1 MNANF
6 TLIFDMDGT
15 IASLYDVPDWLKKIR
30 NEDTSP
36 YLDAAPMWDM
46 AELSTIL
53 NKLLEIGVEVKIV
66 SWCAKHAT
74 KTYDDEVRKAKREWL
89 KKFDFPCSSCRITP
103 YGYPKEYLRNK
114 NRINILIDDNKE
126 VRESFRRFD
135 GCETIDPTKVDIVEW
150 LKGLME

>member
-15 IASLYDVPDWLKKIR
+15 LNRFYDVPDWLFKIR
-30 NEDTSP
+30 HEDTSP
-36 YLDAAPMWDM
+36 YLDAVPMWDM
-46 AELSTIL
+46 VELSTIL

-66 SWCAKHAT
+66 SWGSKGAT
-74 KTYDDEVRKAKREWL
+74 SDYDNAVRKAKHEWL
-89 KKFDFPCSSCRITP
+89 KKYDFPFSSCRITH

-114 NRINILIDDNKE
+114 DRINILIDDNKE

-135 GCETIDPTKVDIVEW
+135 GCETIDPTKVNIVEW
-150 LKGLME
+150 LKSLME

>member
-1 MNANF
+1 MVKGV
-6 TLIFDMDGT
+6 IFDMDGT

-126 VRESFRRFD
+126 VRKSFRRFD
-135 GCETIDPTKVDIVEW
+135 GCETIDPTKIDIVEW
-150 LKGLME
+150 LKSLME